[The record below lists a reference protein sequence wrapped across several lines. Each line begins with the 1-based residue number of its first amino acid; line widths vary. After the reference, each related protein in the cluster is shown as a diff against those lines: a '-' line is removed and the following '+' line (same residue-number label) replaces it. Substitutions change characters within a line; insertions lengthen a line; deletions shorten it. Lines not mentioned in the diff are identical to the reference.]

1 MSGAWRRSTVLAL
14 APLALAVSACGSDVK
29 LPEAPHT
36 SPLKASTVPITQTGS
51 GLATIDP
58 SSITYSLD
66 AAGSL
71 VVKLSLTSTAA
82 GTQTF
87 AIRGSLYNDEGSII
101 DDVTGGSVNVAP
113 GSTTRVVL
121 NGIPPDGTISSARYE
136 VTGTAAPTPTL
147 SPG

>member
-14 APLALAVSACGSDVK
+14 APLALAVSACGSDIK

-36 SPLKASTVPITQTGS
+36 SPLKAATVPITQTGN
-51 GLATIDP
+51 GMATIDE

-66 AAGSL
+66 GAGSL

-87 AIRGSLYNDEGSII
+87 AIRGSLYNEDGTII
-101 DDVTGGSVNVAP
+101 DDVTGGAVNVAP
-113 GSTTRVVL
+113 GSTTHVVL
-121 NGIPPDGTISSARYE
+121 NGNAPEGTISSARYE
-136 VTGTAAPTPTL
+136 VTGTSAPTPAL